1 MSDNI
6 ANGVFQT
13 CIDALDSHPN
23 YVSHPRG
30 MEVKERK
37 AAQYVVPMPAYI
49 DLVEREVNAGFMFAE
64 AAWIL
69 SGSNRVSEISPYMAG
84 YAKYSDD
91 GEQMS
96 GAYGPKITDQW
107 NYIVKTLTEDQDSRQ
122 AYLNIWR
129 ERPGESRD
137 IPCTVGM
144 QFLIRDSK
152 LHMIATM
159 RSNDVVLGLT
169 YDIFT
174 FSMVANAIRLK
185 LKKQGIEVEL
195 GDLVVQPGSLHLY
208 ERHYKDVE
216 RFKAAKER
224 DEAIGRQV
232 LEVMKA
238 DTADELI
245 DLLWH
250 HAKASSFRADMAK
263 QKKIRNEN

>member
-1 MSDNI
+1 MKDNI

-13 CIDALDSHPN
+13 CVNALDSAPEF
-23 YVSHPRG
+23 VSRPRG

-37 AAQYVVPMPAYI
+37 AAQYVVPMPAYL
-49 DLVEREVNAGFMFAE
+49 DLVEREVNTSFMFAE

-144 QFLIRDSK
+144 QFLIRNEK

-185 LKKQGIEVEL
+185 LKKQGIIVEL
-195 GDLVVQPGSLHLY
+195 GDLTVQPGSLHLY

-216 RFKAAKER
+216 RFKDAKDR
-224 DEAIGRQV
+224 DQAIGKRV

-238 DTADELI
+238 EDLDDLI
-245 DLLWH
+245 RLLWDQAH
-250 HAKASSFRADMAK
+250 DAKFYPEKYRED
-263 QKKIRNEN
+263 